1 MKYPAM
7 KSTSKYRVEVPQ
19 LSGGTNLA
27 DAVQR
32 VEDNQ
37 LTDSLNVW
45 WHDNVLQTRPGLQKL
60 GDSYSSSWT
69 KTNVQVLNEQETFL
83 IHFHNVGSGKKIFC
97 VELLSVRDTPSFTNR
112 GNKNVELT
120 TTSDRAMLVRA
131 PQGAGTDWYAILPD
145 MVLQHNEVTDPNDQ
159 GVDEWVQVTDYY
171 VPTVLVNGRGN
182 AVTGSTGMSGTLY
195 EGFNLL
201 TPKFKAKFT
210 SDGKHEDPT
219 SETSSW
225 SGSNVFQMPT
235 EINTA
240 LGGQVEIRFA
250 KHSYTIALNKGNTD
264 LTWGKVEVEREY
276 VGDPPGETKYCHR
289 YLEVCIYS
297 NGRIEFSCARRSDD
311 GGESTNYDGIPA
323 AAASNNI
330 TVTAYADG
338 IGSAERERIGQMT
351 RCCWFGGDR
360 SGLAGGTRL
369 FVCGNPEKPNLIHW
383 SDVNKPLYFPENNYA
398 YVGDSSQPVTGF
410 GKQGDLLMIFKES
423 EIYAAQ
429 YVAGQSYT
437 AEDVENGKV
446 VDVAAAA
453 AQFPLTPIHPTIG
466 CDCPDTIR
474 LVNNRLCWADSQGYV
489 YMLPTVNQYNERV
502 VREISDNIRRA
513 LVTHTKAEWAGA
525 KACEYCGHYL
535 LTVGRRAYLLETNNS
550 SYASYT
556 YYAKETTAQRLLPWY
571 IWEFPAAPLALAG
584 DRERLRLIQGG
595 YAYTLAG
602 DTDNG
607 SAIHSRFV
615 TKLFNFGRPQAG
627 KGIHQIYLTM
637 ADAGCTARVSYITE
651 DYTAEDAYLLEAT
664 EDETPYTAGYFRPF
678 RLSPNLHRVREFG
691 IRCESEGKLA
701 VAGLS
706 IDYTMQGVVR

>member
-182 AVTGSTGMSGTLY
+182 AVTGSTGLSGTLY

-210 SDGKHEDPT
+210 SDGEREG
-219 SETSSW
+219 SIGAW
-225 SGSNVFQMPT
+225 SGSDTFYLPTKIDTAKPATIELVFT
-235 EINTA
+235 ENT
-240 LGGQVEIRFA
+240 
-250 KHSYTIALNKGNTD
+250 YTINLAANAGND
-264 LTWGKVEVEREY
+264 YLTGHVQVAMAC
-276 VGDPPGETKYCHR
+276 VGDLAAGNQYPIVW
-289 YLEVCIYS
+289 LEVILYS
-297 NGRIEFSCARRSDD
+297 NGKLEFWADRRNSE
-311 GGESTNYDGIPA
+311 GGSSTQMEGIPA
-323 AAASNNI
+323 RAASNNI

-437 AEDVENGKV
+437 AEDVENGKI

-513 LVTHTKAEWAGA
+513 LLTHTKAEWAGA

-535 LTVGRRAYLLETNNS
+535 LTVGKRAYLLETNNS

-664 EDETPYTAGYFRPF
+664 EDEKPYTAGYFRPF

>member
-7 KSTSKYRVEVPQ
+7 KGGSKYRVEVPQ

-45 WHDNVLQTRPGLQKL
+45 WHDNVLQTRPGLQKT
-60 GDSYSSSWT
+60 GDSYGTGWT
-69 KTNVQVLNEQETFL
+69 KTTVQVLNEQETFL
-83 IHFHNVGSGKKIFC
+83 IHWNDLGSGSWTFLA
-97 VELLSVRDTPSFTNR
+97 ELLSVRDTPSFTR
-112 GNKNVELT
+112 LGTGQVTVAT
-120 TTSDRAMLVRA
+120 TAPNALLVRA
-131 PQGAGTDWYAILPD
+131 PRGAGTDWYAILPD
-145 MVLQHNEVTDPNDQ
+145 KILQHYTGDADP
-159 GVDEWVQVTDYY
+159 GAEEWTEITDYY
-171 VPTVLVNGRGN
+171 VPTVLVSGRGN
-182 AVTGSTGMSGTLY
+182 AVTGSTGMSGTLF

-201 TPKFKAKFT
+201 TPQFKAKFT
-210 SDGKHEDPT
+210 SDGGT
-219 SETSSW
+219 NNSTNSYT
-225 SGSNVFQMPT
+225 GSNRFQLPTKIDTSKPATVEVVFT
-235 EINTA
+235 EAT
-240 LGGQVEIRFA
+240 
-250 KHSYTIALNKGNTD
+250 YTIQLPADANSNYLVGSVQID
-264 LTWGKVEVEREY
+264 GKY
-276 VGDPPGETKYCHR
+276 IGGTLDAYPIT
-289 YLEVCIYS
+289 YLDVLLYAD
-297 NGRIEFSCARRSDD
+297 GTLEFSGTRKNAS
-311 GGESTNYDGIPA
+311 GGYATLTDGIPA

-330 TVTAYADG
+330 TVTAYAVG
-338 IGSAERERIGQMT
+338 ISSADREKIGKMT

-369 FVCGNPEKPNLIHW
+369 FLAGNPAEPNLIHW

-437 AEDVENGKV
+437 AEDVENGKI

-474 LVNNRLCWADSQGYV
+474 LVNNRLCWADSSGYV

-513 LVTHTKAEWAGA
+513 LLTHSKAEWAGA
-525 KACEYCGHYL
+525 KACEYKGHYL

-571 IWEFPAAPLALAG
+571 IWEFPAATVALAG
-584 DRERLRLIQGG
+584 DRDRVRLIQGT

-602 DTDNG
+602 GTDDG
-607 SAIHSRFV
+607 SAIRSRFV

-627 KGIHQIYLTM
+627 KGIHQLYLIM

-651 DYTAEDAYLLEAT
+651 DYTAEDAYLLEAE

-691 IRCESEGKLA
+691 IRCESEGRLA